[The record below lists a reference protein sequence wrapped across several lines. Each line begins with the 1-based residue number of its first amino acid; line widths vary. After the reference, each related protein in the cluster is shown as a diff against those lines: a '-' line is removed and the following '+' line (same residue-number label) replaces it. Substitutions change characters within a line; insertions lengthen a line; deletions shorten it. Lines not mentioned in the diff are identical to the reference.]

1 MRVGWPA
8 MKTSNS
14 VWMVLGVV
22 CAAGLA
28 GCGKSEPA
36 ASAPVAVE
44 TSKTAEP
51 SLAAPALAAVKK
63 ASEAV
68 VASL

>member
-1 MRVGWPA
+1 
-8 MKTSNS
+8 
-14 VWMVLGVV
+14 MVLGVV